1 MPQLYFYN
9 YITLQL
15 MPYNTIYAVMWFV
28 QSCAGCFPRLPFNAS
43 KKEGCTHAV
52 AGGYQV

>member
-15 MPYNTIYAVMWFV
+15 MPYSTIYAVMWFV